1 MIPPSPHHR
10 AAAHSKA
17 VTQPMK
23 AVPQPA
29 PVPQPLCVEP
39 RSVFS
44 YYHLADQPGGSDSRQ
59 SLRFA
64 PSFEGAE
71 GFRELIELRPGF
83 QVLLGD
89 LHYGSKVEFNLR
101 ESASLKFHYRL
112 SGVSDIRVS
121 EDGLIHIDDH
131 TGGVLLHPDGIVK
144 QESYLAGQ
152 HERSVTL
159 ICSSAFL
166 SERLAHLGAQ
176 LPTAIAAYIAGE
188 PAGHYSQHVPLRA
201 GMASAAAA
209 LFGLPAASP
218 VRQLMVEAR
227 ALELLALSLESLG
240 IDGSDPERSDRG
252 LGTRDL
258 QCLQQARRILE
269 QEFLAPP
276 TITTLARA
284 VGINEAKL
292 MHAFKQ
298 LFGQTI
304 FDFTQSL
311 RMEKAKG
318 LLESTDLSITEI
330 AFEVGYEYS
339 SNFTTAFKR
348 HFGITPS
355 TARDALRHQG

>member
-1 MIPPSPHHR
+1 MIAEPCRHIGGKDR
-10 AAAHSKA
+10 ETAA
-17 VTQPMK
+17 QPMK
-23 AVPQPA
+23 AEPQHANP
-29 PVPQPLCVEP
+29 PQPLCVEP
-39 RSVFS
+39 RSVYS
-44 YYHLADQPGGSDSRQ
+44 YYHLADPRPGESAQ

-71 GFRELIELRPGF
+71 GFRELIEIRPGF

-121 EDGLIHIDDH
+121 EDGLIHIEDH

-144 QESYLAGQ
+144 QESYHAGQ

-159 ICSSAFL
+159 ICSADFL
-166 SERLAHLGAQ
+166 SERLAPLGAP
-176 LPTAIAAYIAGE
+176 LPPAIAAYIAGG
-188 PAGHYSQHVPLRA
+188 PARHYSQHVPLRA

-209 LFGLPAASP
+209 LFGIPAGSP
-218 VRQLMVEAR
+218 IRHLMIEAR

-240 IDGSDPERSDRG
+240 GDGSDAERADRG
-252 LGTRDL
+252 LGSRDL

-276 TITTLARA
+276 TITVLARA

-304 FDFTQSL
+304 FDFTQAL
-311 RMEKAKG
+311 RMDKAKV
-318 LLESTDLSITEI
+318 LLETTDLSITEI
-330 AFEVGYEYS
+330 AFDVGYEYS

>member
-1 MIPPSPHHR
+1 MNAEQEHTTS
-10 AAAHSKA
+10 
-17 VTQPMK
+17 
-23 AVPQPA
+23 
-29 PVPQPLCVEP
+29 PQPLCVEP
-39 RSVFS
+39 RSVYS
-44 YYHLADQPGGSDSRQ
+44 YYHLAPPPEGTEPRQ
-59 SLRFA
+59 SLRFE

-101 ESASLKFHYRL
+101 ENASLKFHYRL

-144 QESYLAGQ
+144 QESYHAGQ

-159 ICSSAFL
+159 ICSAAFL
-166 SERLAHLGAQ
+166 AERLAHLGAH
-176 LPTAIAAYIAGE
+176 LPAAIAAYIAGE
-188 PAGHYSQHVPLRA
+188 PARHYSQHVPLRA

-218 VRQLMVEAR
+218 IRPLMVEAR

-240 IDGSDPERSDRG
+240 GDGLEVERADRG
-252 LGTRDL
+252 LGSRDL

-269 QEFLAPP
+269 QEYLSPP

-311 RMEKAKG
+311 RMDKAKG
-318 LLESTDLSITEI
+318 LLETTDLSITEI

-355 TARDALRHQG
+355 TARDALRRSG

>member
-1 MIPPSPHHR
+1 
-10 AAAHSKA
+10 
-17 VTQPMK
+17 MK
-23 AVPQPA
+23 AEPQPA
-29 PVPQPLCVEP
+29 SSPQPLSVEP

-44 YYHLADQPGGSDSRQ
+44 YYHLAEAPEGGEPRQ
-59 SLRFA
+59 SLRLA

-71 GFRELIELRPGF
+71 GFRELIEVRPGF

-89 LHYGSKVEFNLR
+89 LHYGSKIEFNLR

-121 EDGLIHIDDH
+121 EDGLIHIEDH

-159 ICSSAFL
+159 ICSAEFL
-166 SERLAHLGAQ
+166 SDRLAHFGAQ
-176 LPTAIAAYIAGE
+176 LPPAIAAYIAGG
-188 PAGHYSQHVPLRA
+188 PAGHFSQHVPLRA

-209 LFGLPAASP
+209 LFGIPASSP
-218 VRQLMVEAR
+218 TRPLMIEAR
-227 ALELLALSLESLG
+227 ALELLALSLDSLG
-240 IDGSDPERSDRG
+240 TEGSEGERPDRG

-269 QEFLAPP
+269 QDYLAPP
-276 TITTLARA
+276 TITALARA

-292 MHAFKQ
+292 MHAFK
-298 LFGQTI
+298 LIFGQTI
-304 FDFTQSL
+304 FDFTQAL
-311 RMEKAKG
+311 RMDKAKG
-318 LLESTDLSITEI
+318 LLETTDLSITEI